1 MRGIRG
7 VAARVFGAVARANVN
22 VIMIAQGSSQ
32 LNLAFVVSDG
42 DCETAVIALHREF
55 ALGKPDP
62 DSSA

>member
-1 MRGIRG
+1 
-7 VAARVFGAVARANVN
+7 VN

-42 DCETAVIALHREF
+42 DCETAVVALHREF